1 MCVSGV
7 WGRINE
13 IPHNLINIQTSLI
26 YVIMF
31 VHVHIPVELCV
42 KFRDAF
48 YGECPDTWEV
58 TFTDEGGL
66 EEHLR
71 E

>member
-1 MCVSGV
+1 
-7 WGRINE
+7 
-13 IPHNLINIQTSLI
+13 
-26 YVIMF
+26 MF

-48 YGECPDTWEV
+48 YGECSDTWEV